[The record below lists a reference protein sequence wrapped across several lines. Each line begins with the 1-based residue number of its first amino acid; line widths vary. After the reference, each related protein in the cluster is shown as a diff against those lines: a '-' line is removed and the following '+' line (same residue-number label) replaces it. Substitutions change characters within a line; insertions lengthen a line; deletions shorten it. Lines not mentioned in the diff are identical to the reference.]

1 MGIFRKKLPKILD
14 DPILVDLYMQLEKVK
29 QLRDSLVDNV
39 TKEEALLLAQECDKF
54 DEIFQTQLPQHFML
68 RVNQTDLPTYKYIQ
82 SWLMDI
88 NSIKTLALGAYIIG
102 WAKENVKANRA
113 ELEKEFN
120 RVSSGMR
127 KSSYGGYVMNL
138 HSSLSYHGI
147 DSQKLA

>member
-29 QLRDSLVDNV
+29 SLSESATSNV
-39 TKEEALLLAQECDKF
+39 TKEDALSVALECDKF
-54 DEIFQTQLPQHFML
+54 DEIFQTKLPQHFML

-88 NSIKTLALGAYIIG
+88 NGIKTHSLGTYIIR
-102 WAKENVKANRA
+102 WSQENKNANRA

-138 HSSLSYHGI
+138 HSSLSYHNI
-147 DSQKLA
+147 DSHKLK

>member
-29 QLRDSLVDNV
+29 QFRDSLIESA

-54 DEIFQTQLPQHFML
+54 DVTFQTQLPEHFML

-88 NSIKTLALGAYIIG
+88 NSIKTIALGAYIIG
-102 WAKENVKANRA
+102 WSRENVKANKA

-120 RVSSGMR
+120 RVASNMR
-127 KSSYGGYVMNL
+127 KSSYGGNVMNL

-147 DSQKLA
+147 DSNKFA